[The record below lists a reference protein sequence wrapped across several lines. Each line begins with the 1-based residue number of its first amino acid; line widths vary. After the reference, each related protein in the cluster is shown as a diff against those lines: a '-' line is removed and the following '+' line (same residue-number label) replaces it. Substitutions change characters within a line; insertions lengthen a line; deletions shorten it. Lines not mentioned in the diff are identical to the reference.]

1 MQLINV
7 CHLWTKTVRKL
18 NFALL
23 KTSQGAK
30 VYTVNRTK
38 MEDTVDMQ
46 IKCALKGFIV
56 FNVILKVV
64 GNEN

>member
-1 MQLINV
+1 MFAT
-7 CHLWTKTVRKL
+7 CGKTVRKL

-38 MEDTVDMQ
+38 MEDIVDKQ

-56 FNVILKVV
+56 FNVIYSTFFAVNK
-64 GNEN
+64 